1 MLLLVLNPVLA
12 LINVVLAII
21 DVVGSIFRSGSAIL
35 EGACHY
41 LSSFI
46 AWASES
52 EGDPA
57 EPPTEGDSTP
67 NTGHDPAESK
77 ARTEAGDVYTST

>member
-12 LINVVLAII
+12 LLSVVLAII
-21 DVVGSIFRSGSAIL
+21 VVGSMFRSESAIL

-67 NTGHDPAESK
+67 NTGRDPAESK
-77 ARTEAGDVYTST
+77 TRTEAGDVYTST